1 MTDNIVLWD
10 YYRSSASYR
19 VRIALNLAGL
29 TYEKR
34 SIDLLAGEQKSSE
47 HRDRNPQGFVPV
59 LDIDGMRLTQSL
71 AMLDYLDETRGL
83 GLNPGNAKQRGKLRA
98 AAMAIAIDVH
108 PICNPSV
115 VNHVT
120 GGKDPARTEWM
131 QHFIR
136 PGLLAYEALIS
147 SDGFQIDHGPYTA
160 GSMISIAD
168 ICLMPQIYN
177 ADRWG
182 ADYSDCPTIIAIRDA
197 CLAHPAVQEAHPDTK

>member
-83 GLNPGNAKQRGKLRA
+83 GLNPGNAKQRAKLRA

-108 PICNPSV
+108 PIATHLLLITSLA
-115 VNHVT
+115 
-120 GGKDPARTEWM
+120 GKTLHELN
-131 QHFIR
+131 
-136 PGLLAYEALIS
+136 GCSIS
-147 SDGFQIDHGPYTA
+147 SGRD
-160 GSMISIAD
+160 
-168 ICLMPQIYN
+168 CLLMKP
-177 ADRWG
+177 
-182 ADYSDCPTIIAIRDA
+182 
-197 CLAHPAVQEAHPDTK
+197 